1 MEYDA
6 DSIRA
11 ELVIE
16 SEGFR
21 KIYLKQSIES
31 AESDRDPFYDTDELN
46 GIKPGLRNKQTR
58 TAVVRQGSRDH
69 HPSVSQYHS
78 VSERHNEGV
87 ARTARPNHSISGV
100 TLSETYKECTLR
112 WPVIETEVLHTNL
125 RLLQKAH
132 QVLAWLV
139 HFYIHSIPP
148 SNRDASITVPKSIA
162 VPLVAVSR
170 VLGIAPVL
178 TFADTVLWNCEPV
191 DKSCPIS
198 LENIRPKY
206 TFSDTDDERSFYI
219 ASARTEIRGIEI
231 LRIIDAFHS
240 LPNMSDFT
248 SISRVSRDL
257 ARLTK
262 AIEDISE
269 IIQSVRADCDPH
281 VFYWEIRPCGPSAG
295 QSTVIH
301 ALDIFLGIDHKLQYR
316 RSPAPSP
323 ENKRADRGFMAR
335 MRRYMPGKHREF
347 LEYLAAA
354 PRQLRDQAQETTA
367 LKEPYDAAVMALKK
381 LRDMHM
387 RIACLYIVT
396 MSRSAPS
403 DRPGCPVLA
412 AMERQRDGHQKKA
425 QYGHWRD

>member
-1 MEYDA
+1 M
-6 DSIRA
+6 
-11 ELVIE
+11 
-16 SEGFR
+16 
-21 KIYLKQSIES
+21 
-31 AESDRDPFYDTDELN
+31 
-46 GIKPGLRNKQTR
+46 
-58 TAVVRQGSRDH
+58 
-69 HPSVSQYHS
+69 
-78 VSERHNEGV
+78 
-87 ARTARPNHSISGV
+87 
-100 TLSETYKECTLR
+100 
-112 WPVIETEVLHTNL
+112 
-125 RLLQKAH
+125 
-132 QVLAWLV
+132 AWLV
-139 HFYIHSIPP
+139 HFYVHSIPP

-219 ASARTEIRGIEI
+219 ASARAEIRGIEI

-257 ARLTK
+257 AR
-262 AIEDISE
+262 
-269 IIQSVRADCDPH
+269 
-281 VFYWEIRPCGPSAG
+281 VFYWEIRPWFEGSDAKGPQEPGWVYEGVDMSEKLDLSGPSAG

-412 AMERQRDGHQKKA
+412 AMERQRGRAPEKGPIRGTGGTELSLLLKA
-425 QYGHWRD
+425 ARDATRRAALKGNLQFHRSIGQTLCSIEAKILPDLKPN